1 MTVRHYSDLIAWQKA
16 MDLVVR
22 VYEATESFP
31 PKERYGLTNQL
42 RRASVSVPSNIAE
55 RQGRRTTRDFLRCL
69 SIASGS
75 LQELETQLIIASRLN
90 YLEERFRPG
99 LFESTKEVARLI
111 NGLTRSLSRA
121 PEYTGDSSTPQLT
134 TDH

>member
-42 RRASVSVPSNIAE
+42 RRASVSVLSNIAE
-55 RQGRRTTRDFLRCL
+55 GQGRRTTRDFLRCL

-90 YLEERFRPG
+90 YRVCRR
-99 LFESTKEVARLI
+99 LFH
-111 NGLTRSLSRA
+111 
-121 PEYTGDSSTPQLT
+121 SST
-134 TDH
+134 DH